1 MVKHSKDFSMNHFK
15 GNINAIV
22 KAFEAIEISDIKK
35 PRVGIVGE
43 ILVKYLPAAN
53 NYLAD
58 KLEAEG
64 AEVVIPDLMD
74 FIMYSFKNA
83 EIKYQELSKGYKA
96 KFMCNLGI
104 QYIERYRKVVR
115 KALANSRYHLQKKI
129 EDIMAYAKTYVSLG
143 NQYGEG
149 WLLTGEMVELI
160 EEDCQNIVCVQPF
173 GCLPNHITGKGVIK
187 AIRETYPK
195 ANIVPIDCD
204 ASASEVNQFNRIKLM
219 LAQAKKNIGEKY

>member
-1 MVKHSKDFSMNHFK
+1 
-15 GNINAIV
+15 
-22 KAFEAIEISDIKK
+22 
-35 PRVGIVGE
+35 
-43 ILVKYLPAAN
+43 
-53 NYLAD
+53 
-58 KLEAEG
+58 
-64 AEVVIPDLMD
+64 
-74 FIMYSFKNA
+74 
-83 EIKYQELSKGYKA
+83 
-96 KFMCNLGI
+96 MCNLGI
-104 QYIERYRKVVR
+104 HYIERYRKVVR
-115 KALANSRYHLQKKI
+115 KALANSRYHLPKKI